1 MARMLNLQ
9 SLEDI
14 TVARIHG
21 SIGAFIL
28 ICIASLI
35 IGVATACENTAR
47 GAKQDAQQAE
57 AQTRDERA
65 EAAAKAKDLSNDVAH
80 AAGRAANAAAQAG
93 EELAER
99 ASAVTE
105 TIDVKSAL
113 MADPSVDAT
122 RIDVDTNYRTRSVTL
137 NGYVPTETEKDM
149 AEVIAKAQAEGYT
162 VVNNLTV
169 RPR

>member
-1 MARMLNLQ
+1 MAR
-9 SLEDI
+9 
-14 TVARIHG
+14 THG
-21 SIGAFIL
+21 SISAFIL

-35 IGVATACENTAR
+35 IGVAAACENTAR

-57 AQTRDERA
+57 AETRDERA
-65 EAAAKAKDLSNDVAH
+65 EAAAKARDLGNDVAH
-80 AAGRAANAAAQAG
+80 AANRAATAAAQAG

-99 ASAVTE
+99 AGAMGE
-105 TIDVKSAL
+105 TIDVKASL

-122 RIDVDTNYRTRSVTL
+122 RIDVDTNYRSRTVTL
-137 NGYVPTETEKDM
+137 SGYVPTHTEKDM

-169 RPR
+169 RPRA